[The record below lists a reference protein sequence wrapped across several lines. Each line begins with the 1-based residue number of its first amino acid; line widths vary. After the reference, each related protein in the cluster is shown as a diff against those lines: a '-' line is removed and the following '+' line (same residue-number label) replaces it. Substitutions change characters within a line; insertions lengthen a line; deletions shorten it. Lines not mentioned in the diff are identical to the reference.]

1 MQTVKKPDFDAV
13 VIGAG
18 FSGMYM
24 IYSLR
29 EAGFSVKGYEKG
41 KDVGGTWYWNRY
53 PGARC
58 DSDSIYYN
66 YMFSEELYKG
76 WTWSSRYPDQP
87 EILRYLNYAAD
98 KMDIR
103 KDFEFETVISK
114 AQYDEGANLW
124 HIYKE
129 DGTKVTATYFITA
142 VGCLSASNVPDF
154 KGLDQFKGDWYH
166 TGRWPHEK
174 VDFSGKRV
182 GVVGTGSSGVQA
194 IPVIA
199 EEAKHLTV
207 FQRTPQYSFP
217 ARNHPYK
224 PGFVDEAKKSF
235 HTLKKELRESAAG
248 QINKVRKPSALDD
261 TPEERQKA
269 YEERWQEGG
278 YLFLYDDLLI
288 NEESNKTAQDFI
300 RSKIKEIVK
309 NPETAEKLLPTYHWG
324 TKRQILDSNY
334 YETYNLDHVD
344 LVDVKTNPIVEIT
357 EKGIKTTADEYE
369 LDIIV
374 FATGYDGMTGPLF
387 KMDIRG
393 RDGVAL
399 NEKWE
404 NGESVRTYLGL
415 STHGFPNMFMI
426 TGPESPSVLSNMPV
440 SIEQHVEWISDCI
453 QYLRKHGIDKIE
465 AEVDAEKDW
474 SKHCRE
480 VAEATL
486 MTKADSWYTGAN
498 IEGKARGFPIYI
510 GGVGVYREKCDEVA
524 ANNYTGFQLTSFQQT
539 VN

>member
-1 MQTVKKPDFDAV
+1 
-13 VIGAG
+13 
-18 FSGMYM
+18 MYM
-24 IYSLR
+24 LYSLR

-199 EEAKHLTV
+199 EEADHLTV
-207 FQRTPQYSFP
+207 FQRTPQYCVP
-217 ARNHPYK
+217 ARNHPYDPEFIK
-224 PGFVDEAKKSF
+224 QARDNFA
-235 HTLKKELRESAAG
+235 LMRQQLRESSGG
-248 QINKVRKPSALDD
+248 QIIKTRKPSAFYDS
-261 TPEERQKA
+261 PEARQRA
-269 YEERWQEGG
+269 YEEHWEEGG
-278 YLFLYDDLLI
+278 YLFLYEDLLRS
-288 NEESNKTAQDFI
+288 EERRVGKEC
-300 RSKIKEIVK
+300 RSR
-309 NPETAEKLLPTYHWG
+309 W
-324 TKRQILDSNY
+324 
-334 YETYNLDHVD
+334 
-344 LVDVKTNPIVEIT
+344 
-357 EKGIKTTADEYE
+357 
-369 LDIIV
+369 
-374 FATGYDGMTGPLF
+374 
-387 KMDIRG
+387 
-393 RDGVAL
+393 
-399 NEKWE
+399 
-404 NGESVRTYLGL
+404 
-415 STHGFPNMFMI
+415 
-426 TGPESPSVLSNMPV
+426 
-440 SIEQHVEWISDCI
+440 
-453 QYLRKHGIDKIE
+453 
-465 AEVDAEKDW
+465 
-474 SKHCRE
+474 
-480 VAEATL
+480 
-486 MTKADSWYTGAN
+486 
-498 IEGKARGFPIYI
+498 
-510 GGVGVYREKCDEVA
+510 
-524 ANNYTGFQLTSFQQT
+524 
-539 VN
+539 